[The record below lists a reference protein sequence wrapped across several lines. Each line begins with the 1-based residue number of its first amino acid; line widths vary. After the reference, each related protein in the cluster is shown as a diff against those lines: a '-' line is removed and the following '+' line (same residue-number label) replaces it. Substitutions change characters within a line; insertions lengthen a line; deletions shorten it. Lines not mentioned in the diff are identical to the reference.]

1 MLQSHTDNR
10 RTIGSYWEASVP
22 EPRLDRQL
30 IGNALFDVAVVGAG
44 YAGLSAALKLAQA
57 GVSVCVL
64 EVEHVG
70 YGASG
75 RNGGFCCLGGTKLN
89 ERQLIRAFGLEEA
102 RKFVAFQV
110 AGVNLVAHRLD
121 SWGVDADRHSKG
133 EVFLAHRPK
142 DTAGLQSEG
151 AFLKET
157 FGIKTR
163 YLSKDDLD
171 AEGHGGPGF
180 HGGLHVPYGFALNP
194 MAYVQ
199 ALAEQVRTAGG
210 KIFGKSP
217 VTALSQDGDRWRLE
231 TGYGLVRAKKVV
243 LAGNGYAREDVPKWL
258 HGRTLPVMSSIQVTR
273 PLSEDELSAQGWT
286 SDTMSADTRIL
297 LHYFRLLPD
306 RRFLFG
312 TRGGIF
318 RKRTLSGGNAQ
329 ARAVRLRKHVSRL
342 GACGGGIQL
351 VRACL
356 PCAQTDAFCRRGAG
370 HGGGLCGHGLA
381 RQRHRHGLDLR
392 RKDRRPDHRK
402 AAPGGPAGAPA
413 AAVRKISPAGPAQAL
428 SAGRLLVVR
437 DQGQVT
443 GSVHL
448 RPASLLDL
456 EALYA
461 ICLRTGDAGKDAS
474 GLYSDPRLM
483 GHIYAA
489 PYVALDGLIC
499 LVAEDAG
506 GVLQDMWRAPRIPGT
521 LKGVWKRNGGRPCA
535 SHMPSPKVTGL
546 PGRRTSSASGRSFT
560 PHRFRMKSPGVIRPT
575 ST

>member
-318 RKRTLSGGNAQ
+318 ENEPSLAAMRKRARSDFENMFPAWAHVEAEFSWYGHVCLARRLTPFVGEVPGMAGVYAAMGWHGSGIAMASISGEKIAGLITGKLRREDLPAPLQ
-329 ARAVRLRKHVSRL
+329 RPFARFPLPGLRKL
-342 GACGGGIQL
+342 YLQGAYWWYGI
-351 VRACL
+351 
-356 PCAQTDAFCRRGAG
+356 
-370 HGGGLCGHGLA
+370 
-381 RQRHRHGLDLR
+381 
-392 RKDRRPDHRK
+392 KDR
-402 AAPGGPAGAPA
+402 
-413 AAVRKISPAGPAQAL
+413 
-428 SAGRLLVVR
+428 
-437 DQGQVT
+437 
-443 GSVHL
+443 
-448 RPASLLDL
+448 
-456 EALYA
+456 
-461 ICLRTGDAGKDAS
+461 
-474 GLYSDPRLM
+474 
-483 GHIYAA
+483 
-489 PYVALDGLIC
+489 
-499 LVAEDAG
+499 
-506 GVLQDMWRAPRIPGT
+506 
-521 LKGVWKRNGGRPCA
+521 
-535 SHMPSPKVTGL
+535 
-546 PGRRTSSASGRSFT
+546 
-560 PHRFRMKSPGVIRPT
+560 
-575 ST
+575 